1 MFLDFG
7 DAEFALPWLPAKE
20 LLWLLNYLPPE
31 RVIVT
36 PVLRQSV
43 IDHLLSGT
51 PIEATPVVLRSCAAI
66 TCSTKTRRKTSNTT
80 LWQRVAP

>member
-20 LLWLLNYLPPE
+20 LLWPLNYLPPE

-36 PVLRQSV
+36 PVFRQSV

-51 PIEATPVVLRSCAAI
+51 PIEGFARPMPVPPPKNHHCPGFRPIL
-66 TCSTKTRRKTSNTT
+66 
-80 LWQRVAP
+80 